1 MSFMGWNHMLEFT
14 GLFDALSK
22 GDYKQAA
29 YEMLNSKWAEQVKG
43 RAATLA
49 QAMLTGVYNI

>member
-1 MSFMGWNHMLEFT
+1 MLGFT
-14 GLFDALSK
+14 RLFDALAK

-29 YEMLNSKWAEQVKG
+29 YEMLNSKWAEQTKG

-49 QAMLTGVYNI
+49 QAMLTGIYTL